1 MDLITMLTIIVLI
14 IMGLFHFYWAFG
26 GDIALNKVLPTKDKK
41 PLINPSKTLTF
52 FVGIILITFSYIAY
66 SLQFY
71 DFTLPNNRNLYQ
83 YSGFLIAIIF
93 ILRAIGEFNA
103 IGFFK
108 SIKETEFAVYDTRYF
123 SPLSLVL
130 GLVFTTLAYKI

>member
-1 MDLITMLTIIVLI
+1 MGLITIITIIVLI

-26 GDIALNKVLPTKDKK
+26 GGIALNKVLPTKDKK
-41 PLINPSKTLTF
+41 LLINPSKTLTF